1 MKKELAKDIINQK
14 NTLDFHLNENRG
26 KMKIKKLGQLL
37 KNRRN
42 ELSINQIDLSEISGV
57 ALHTISD
64 IESGKGN
71 PTFAVM
77 MRILDVLGMDIKIK
91 VKDNE

>member
-1 MKKELAKDIINQK
+1 MNK
-14 NTLDFHLNENRG
+14 
-26 KMKIKKLGQLL
+26 KKLSQLL

-42 ELSINQIDLSEISGV
+42 ELGINQIDLSEISGV

-71 PTFAVM
+71 PTFSVLI
-77 MRILDVLGMDIKIK
+77 RILDVLGLDIKIK

>member
-1 MKKELAKDIINQK
+1 MNK
-14 NTLDFHLNENRG
+14 
-26 KMKIKKLGQLL
+26 KKLGQLL

-42 ELSINQIDLSEISGV
+42 ELGINQIDLSEISGV

-71 PTFAVM
+71 PTFSVLI
-77 MRILDVLGMDIKIK
+77 RILDVLGLDIKIK

>member
-1 MKKELAKDIINQK
+1 M
-14 NTLDFHLNENRG
+14 NRKRLG
-26 KMKIKKLGQLL
+26 KLL

-42 ELSINQIDLSEISGV
+42 ELGINQIDLSEISGV

-71 PTFAVM
+71 PTLQV
-77 MRILDVLGMDIKIK
+77 INKICDILGMELMIRVIGQ
-91 VKDNE
+91 EE

>member
-1 MKKELAKDIINQK
+1 
-14 NTLDFHLNENRG
+14 
-26 KMKIKKLGQLL
+26 MKIEVRMDKKKLGQLL
-37 KNRRN
+37 KSRRN
-42 ELSINQIDLSEISGV
+42 ELGINQIDLSEISGV

-71 PTFAVM
+71 PTFAILIQ
-77 MRILDVLGMDIKIK
+77 ILDVLGLDIKIK

>member
-1 MKKELAKDIINQK
+1 MN
-14 NTLDFHLNENRG
+14 N
-26 KMKIKKLGQLL
+26 KKLGQLL

-42 ELSINQIDLSEISGV
+42 ELGINQIDLSEISGV

-71 PTFAVM
+71 PTLQV
-77 MRILDVLGMDIKIK
+77 INKICDILGMELKID
-91 VKDNE
+91 VKGTGE

>member
-1 MKKELAKDIINQK
+1 MNK
-14 NTLDFHLNENRG
+14 
-26 KMKIKKLGQLL
+26 KKLSQLL

-42 ELSINQIDLSEISGV
+42 ELGINQIDLSEISGV

-71 PTFAVM
+71 PTFVLLI
-77 MRILDVLGMDIKIK
+77 RILDVLGLDIKIK

>member
-1 MKKELAKDIINQK
+1 M
-14 NTLDFHLNENRG
+14 NR
-26 KMKIKKLGQLL
+26 KKLGQLL

-71 PTFAVM
+71 PTLQV
-77 MRILDVLGMDIKIK
+77 INKICDILGMELMIRVIGQ
-91 VKDNE
+91 EE

>member
-1 MKKELAKDIINQK
+1 MDK
-14 NTLDFHLNENRG
+14 
-26 KMKIKKLGQLL
+26 KKLGQLL
-37 KNRRN
+37 KSRRN
-42 ELSINQIDLSEISGV
+42 ELGINQIDLSEISGV

-71 PTFAVM
+71 PTFAILIQ
-77 MRILDVLGMDIKIK
+77 ILDVLGLDIKIK

>member
-1 MKKELAKDIINQK
+1 MNVAEFGNII
-14 NTLDFHLNENRG
+14 
-26 KMKIKKLGQLL
+26 

-42 ELSINQIDLSEISGV
+42 VLGINQQDLSEISEV

-71 PTFAVM
+71 PTLQVIYKLLD
-77 MRILDVLGMDIKIK
+77 ILGLEIVIN
-91 VKDNE
+91 VKGEE

>member
-1 MKKELAKDIINQK
+1 M
-14 NTLDFHLNENRG
+14 NR
-26 KMKIKKLGQLL
+26 KKLGRLL

-71 PTFAVM
+71 PTLQV
-77 MRILDVLGMDIKIK
+77 INKICDILGMELMIRVIGQ
-91 VKDNE
+91 EE

>member
-1 MKKELAKDIINQK
+1 MN
-14 NTLDFHLNENRG
+14 N
-26 KMKIKKLGQLL
+26 KKLGQLL

-42 ELSINQIDLSEISGV
+42 ELSIYQIDLSEISGV

-71 PTFAVM
+71 PTFTILSQ
-77 MRILDVLGMDIKIK
+77 ILDVLGLDIKIK

>member
-1 MKKELAKDIINQK
+1 MNIVE
-14 NTLDFHLNENRG
+14 FG
-26 KMKIKKLGQLL
+26 KLI

-42 ELSINQIDLSEISGV
+42 ILEINQQDLSEISDV

-71 PTFAVM
+71 PTLQV
-77 MRILDVLGMDIKIK
+77 IDKLCSVLGLVIKFDIKS
-91 VKDNE
+91 EE

>member
-1 MKKELAKDIINQK
+1 MD
-14 NTLDFHLNENRG
+14 
-26 KMKIKKLGQLL
+26 IKKLGQLL

-42 ELSINQIDLSEISGV
+42 ELRINQIDLSEISGV

-71 PTFAVM
+71 PTFTILK
-77 MRILDVLGMDIKIK
+77 RILDVLGLDIKIQ

>member
-1 MKKELAKDIINQK
+1 M
-14 NTLDFHLNENRG
+14 NR
-26 KMKIKKLGQLL
+26 KKLGQLL
-37 KNRRN
+37 KKRRN
-42 ELSINQIDLSEISGV
+42 ELGINQIDLSEISGV

-71 PTFAVM
+71 PTFVLL
-77 MRILDVLGMDIKIK
+77 MRILDVLGLDIKIK

>member
-1 MKKELAKDIINQK
+1 MN
-14 NTLDFHLNENRG
+14 NN
-26 KMKIKKLGQLL
+26 KLGQLL

-71 PTFAVM
+71 PTFTILSQ
-77 MRILDVLGMDIKIK
+77 ILDVLGLDIKIK